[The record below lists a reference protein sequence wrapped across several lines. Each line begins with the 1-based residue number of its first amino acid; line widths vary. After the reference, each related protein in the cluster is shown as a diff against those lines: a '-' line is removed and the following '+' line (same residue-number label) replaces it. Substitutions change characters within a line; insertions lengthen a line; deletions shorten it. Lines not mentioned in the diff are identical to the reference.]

1 MRYYDRFVGDMWLD
15 AEEDPTTEAPS
26 NSSSSDSNPSPQD
39 EDEDEHDDVEVST
52 NLREGAHRRSRMDTL
67 ESLEGDRG
75 DWRGHRRGRSGLKT
89 YEQLRI
95 LHPER
100 GHAEEIYEYSLE
112 ERDGLMK
119 SITSD
124 IKSHYAKFSRAAAQK
139 LRRHREAKGCI
150 PSFDWRKSLESL
162 PFLITVRTYQR
173 EYFANDLAAG
183 LTEGIVCIPMG
194 MSYALLANLP
204 AVYGLYTSLVPPLM
218 YLLFGTCNQLSLGVS
233 AIESLLV
240 AAGVSQVIGW
250 IGDEVDA
257 DTTQQDIDT
266 KVQVTLAFTLCV
278 GFWQMIMRIF
288 GVGAIATFLSDPVL
302 SGFSTASAFLIGTSQ
317 LKHLVGYELPKAIL
331 PVIWY
336 EAVTNVPK
344 FNIASVC
351 VGVSGIL
358 LLMIFKKLNNRYL
371 PHLPLPSQVVVVIL
385 ATLVTFLLGLEN
397 DPYNVK
403 VLGDIPVGLPPPSL
417 PSFPTVDG
425 IGGFSSYAGNLAI
438 QSLLVAVICYIITI
452 SIGKTFQRIND
463 NAYKINGAQASS
475 ELVAMASANMVGSLF
490 KTYPASGSLSR
501 TAVVQSVNAK
511 TRMHLIPAVVVVMLV
526 LVAIT
531 PLLYTLPKAIL
542 ASVVM
547 FGVVKMVDFRDA
559 KRLYHLSKPDFF
571 LWNVSFWVT
580 AIVGPIEGIAV
591 SVVVSLLYLLKQ
603 TSRPAN
609 STLGRLPETREYRNI
624 KRFPMA
630 KEIPGIRIF
639 RFDSS
644 LHFANKDYFENRL
657 KALENDPY
665 QGVRIHTIVLDASSI
680 NQLDASA
687 IDMLILV
694 AKSYDERG
702 VSILCANWKGPQ
714 RDLLELSGFYDVIPP
729 ANLFLGLH
737 DAVVEARKRHHRRT
751 TPAPSTTVP
760 NISLGQIRQYRGR
773 RPFERVAQRG
783 VGRRNRGGDRT
794 RWGDEGVEGWC
805 RGDEPE
811 WGNGARV
818 GHGASLG
825 EHSHQLSAS
834 TRG

>member
-1 MRYYDRFVGDMWLD
+1 
-15 AEEDPTTEAPS
+15 
-26 NSSSSDSNPSPQD
+26 
-39 EDEDEHDDVEVST
+39 
-52 NLREGAHRRSRMDTL
+52 
-67 ESLEGDRG
+67 
-75 DWRGHRRGRSGLKT
+75 
-89 YEQLRI
+89 
-95 LHPER
+95 
-100 GHAEEIYEYSLE
+100 
-112 ERDGLMK
+112 
-119 SITSD
+119 
-124 IKSHYAKFSRAAAQK
+124 
-139 LRRHREAKGCI
+139 
-150 PSFDWRKSLESL
+150 
-162 PFLITVRTYQR
+162 
-173 EYFANDLAAG
+173 
-183 LTEGIVCIPMG
+183 
-194 MSYALLANLP
+194 
-204 AVYGLYTSLVPPLM
+204 
-218 YLLFGTCNQLSLGVS
+218 
-233 AIESLLV
+233 
-240 AAGVSQVIGW
+240 
-250 IGDEVDA
+250 
-257 DTTQQDIDT
+257 
-266 KVQVTLAFTLCV
+266 
-278 GFWQMIMRIF
+278 MIMRIF

-358 LLMIFKKLNNRYL
+358 LLMIFKKLNHRYL
-371 PHLPLPSQVVVVIL
+371 PHLPLPSQVVVVVL

-417 PSFPTVDG
+417 PSFPNVDG

-463 NAYKINGAQASS
+463 NAYKINGAQARSGG

-737 DAVVEARKRHHRRT
+737 DAVVEARKRSRDITEEPLPPPAQQFPTSASGRSASIAEGDPSNVLHREVSV
-751 TPAPSTTVP
+751 AETVVEIGP
-760 NISLGQIRQYRGR
+760 DGETREWRVGAVEMNPRGEM
-773 RPFERVAQRG
+773 ER
-783 VGRRNRGGDRT
+783 
-794 RWGDEGVEGWC
+794 
-805 RGDEPE
+805 E
-811 WGNGARV
+811 WGMGRV
-818 GHGASLG
+818 
-825 EHSHQLSAS
+825 
-834 TRG
+834 

>member
-1 MRYYDRFVGDMWLD
+1 
-15 AEEDPTTEAPS
+15 
-26 NSSSSDSNPSPQD
+26 
-39 EDEDEHDDVEVST
+39 
-52 NLREGAHRRSRMDTL
+52 MDTL

-204 AVYGLYTSLVPPLM
+204 AVYGLYTSLIPPLM

-240 AAGVSQVIGW
+240 AAGVSEVIGW

-257 DTTQQDIDT
+257 DTTEEDINT

-358 LLMIFKKLNNRYL
+358 LLMIFKKLNSRYL
-371 PHLPLPSQVVVVIL
+371 PHLPLPSQV
-385 ATLVTFLLGLEN
+385 
-397 DPYNVK
+397 
-403 VLGDIPVGLPPPSL
+403 
-417 PSFPTVDG
+417 DG
-425 IGGFSSYAGNLAI
+425 IGGFSSYASNLAI

-463 NAYKINGAQASS
+463 NAYKINGAQARNGG

-490 KTYPASGSLSR
+490 KSYPASGSLSR

-580 AIVGPIEGIAV
+580 AIVGPIKGIAV

-657 KALENDPY
+657 KALAHVFQPRYFLVLPCLEFTAVGHSVVTPALIPPRSLVMVMVAVKENNPY

-737 DAVVEARKRHHRRT
+737 DAVVEARKSSTPASIVKPTSTAAAPPSLHSLPYVSLQVSRHHRRT
-751 TPAPSTTVP
+751 APAPSTTVP
-760 NISLGQIRQYRGR
+760 NISLGQIRQHRGR
-773 RPFERVAQRG
+773 RSFERVAQRG
-783 VGRRNRGGDRT
+783 VGRRNRG
-794 RWGDEGVEGWC
+794 
-805 RGDEPE
+805 
-811 WGNGARV
+811 
-818 GHGASLG
+818 
-825 EHSHQLSAS
+825 
-834 TRG
+834 